1 MEIRR
6 LSINDYEKMTNLWS
20 RAELPFKPKGRDSKE
35 AISTQIDADPDF
47 FIGAFEG
54 NTLMGT
60 MILSSDLRR
69 GWMNR
74 LAVDPKFR
82 RLGTA
87 KALIDMAEKTF
98 RKRGLRIFC
107 ALIEDSNAIS
117 KDLFKECGYAEHD
130 DIKYFSKRESMEV

>member
-1 MEIRR
+1 M
-6 LSINDYEKMTNLWS
+6 NDYEKMTNLWS
-20 RAELPFKPKGRDSKE
+20 RAELPFKPRGRDSKE
-35 AISTQIDADPDF
+35 AISAQIDSDQDF

-54 NTLMGT
+54 NNLVGT

-74 LAVDPKFR
+74 LAVDPRFR

-87 KALIDMAEKTF
+87 KALIEMAEKTF

-107 ALIEDSNAIS
+107 ALIEDSNVVS
-117 KDLFKECGYAEHD
+117 KELFRECGYVEHD

>member
-1 MEIRR
+1 MDIRK
-6 LSINDYEKMTNLWS
+6 LTINDYEKMTNLWS
-20 RAELPFKPKGRDSKE
+20 RAGLPFKPKGRDSKE
-35 AISTQIDADPDF
+35 AISAQIDADSDF

-54 NTLMGT
+54 DVLMGT

-82 RLGTA
+82 RRGTA
-87 KALIDMAEKTF
+87 KALIEMAEKTF

-107 ALIEDSNAIS
+107 ALIEDTNVVS
-117 KDLFKECGYAEHD
+117 KELLKECGYAEHD
-130 DIKYFSKRESMEV
+130 EIKYFSKRESMEV